1 MHPMRYILHSDKRE
15 AMSHSDNTSKKFDA
29 NFPEWL
35 AFKLW
40 VQHVDPED
48 RRFNS
53 RQAENRQWRREIEM
67 EWRSA

>member
-1 MHPMRYILHSDKRE
+1 
-15 AMSHSDNTSKKFDA
+15 MSHSDNTSKKFDA

-40 VQHVDPED
+40 VKNVDPED
-48 RRFNS
+48 RRFDS
-53 RQAENRQWRREIEM
+53 RQAENRQWKREIEM